1 MSDDS
6 RTRRQRS
13 VDWQNRYITPILVGL
28 AFVVI
33 AAVWALGGIPAWM
46 AILLLVFAG
55 ASFVM
60 AIRRNRS

>member
-1 MSDDS
+1 
-6 RTRRQRS
+6 
-13 VDWQNRYITPILVGL
+13 VGL